1 MNLETEETLFM
12 LARGVPNNVFDE
24 KLYEDVEKLKMR
36 QLPLQRKIKQFSGFL
51 EDQKN
56 RL

>member
-36 QLPLQRKIKQFSGFL
+36 QLPL
-51 EDQKN
+51 
-56 RL
+56 